1 MELKWKK
8 STRRVVGVEEKE
20 AVRATYCGGINKCGA
35 GIGMGPAPT
44 ESQRA
49 GTGDTPGW
57 GSQQDG
63 GVGRKAGNTGMWE
76 QQCGT

>member
-1 MELKWKK
+1 M
-8 STRRVVGVEEKE
+8 EEKE
-20 AVRATYCGGINKCGA
+20 TTVRASCCGGINKCGA

-44 ESQRA
+44 EPQRA

-57 GSQQDG
+57 ESQQDG
-63 GVGRKAGNTGMWE
+63 GEGRKAGNTGMWE